1 MDFLT
6 MAYSDKPVW
15 FAART
20 RNGQWKK
27 ISLRLAQLGIR
38 CYIPPVYRTMVFL
51 FTTKA
56 QALSLVNSGE
66 MNARFIIDHNT
77 RTLLEVPEKQMEDFI
92 RVLDLSPDAECL
104 TDATFVRGDKVRV
117 AKGPLSGVEGEIV
130 EDPDGASLIV
140 RVRSLLCAKVRIP
153 KNFVIPAAERVKS

>member
-1 MDFLT
+1 MVFPNKK
-6 MAYSDKPVW
+6 AW
-15 FAART
+15 FVART
-20 RNGQWKK
+20 RNAQWKK
-27 ISLRLAQLGIR
+27 ITLRLAELGIR
-38 CYIPPVYRTMVFL
+38 CYIPPVYNTMVFL

-66 MNARFIIDHNT
+66 MNARYIIDHNT

-104 TDATFVRGDKVRV
+104 TDAAFAKGDRVQV

-130 EDPDGASLIV
+130 ETPDGTSLIV
-140 RVRSLLCAKVRIP
+140 RVKSLLCAKVRIP
-153 KNFVIPAAERVKS
+153 RNFVIPVSFGAK

>member
-1 MDFLT
+1 MVFP
-6 MAYSDKPVW
+6 DKKAW
-15 FAART
+15 FVART
-20 RNGQWKK
+20 RNAQWKK
-27 ISLRLAQLGIR
+27 ITLRLAELGIR
-38 CYIPPVYRTMVFL
+38 CYIPPVYNTMVFL

-66 MNARFIIDHNT
+66 MNARYIIDHNT

-104 TDATFVRGDKVRV
+104 TDAAFAKGDRVQV

-130 EDPDGASLIV
+130 ETPDGTSLIV
-140 RVRSLLCAKVRIP
+140 RVKSLLCAKVRIP
-153 KNFVIPAAERVKS
+153 RNFVIPVSFGAK

>member
-1 MDFLT
+1 MVFP
-6 MAYSDKPVW
+6 DKKAW
-15 FAART
+15 FVART
-20 RNGQWKK
+20 RNAQWKK
-27 ISLRLAQLGIR
+27 ITLRLAELGIR
-38 CYIPPVYRTMVFL
+38 CYIPPVYNTMVFL

-66 MNARFIIDHNT
+66 MNARYIIDHNT

-104 TDATFVRGDKVRV
+104 TDAAFARGDRVQV

-130 EDPDGASLIV
+130 ETPDGTSLIV
-140 RVRSLLCAKVRIP
+140 RVKSLLCAKVRIP
-153 KNFVIPAAERVKS
+153 RNFVIPVSFGAK